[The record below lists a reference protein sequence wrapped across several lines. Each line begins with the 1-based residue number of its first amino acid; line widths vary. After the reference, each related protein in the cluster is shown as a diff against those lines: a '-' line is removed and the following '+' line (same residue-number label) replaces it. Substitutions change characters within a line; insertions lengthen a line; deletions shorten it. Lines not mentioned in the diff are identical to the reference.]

1 MILVCNGRVITHDES
16 NPFIE
21 DGAVLIDGNIIKE
34 VGTTK
39 ELKGKYSEVEVID
52 AVGKVIMPGL
62 INTHHHIYSAFAR
75 GLNLNNPPAESF
87 SDILKNVWWRID
99 KKLTEEDNLYS
110 AYTTLIECIKD
121 GVTTVFDHHASP
133 FAIKGSLF
141 TLAKAAEDLGVRGSF
156 CYEVSDRDGEAIL
169 DEGIK
174 ENVDFIK
181 YAQSRSDDMVKG
193 MFGMHASFTL
203 SHESLLK
210 CVKVMEGLDAGYH
223 VHVAEGIEDLYDSL
237 NRSSKRVVE
246 RLNDYGI
253 LGERTF
259 AVHCIHVND
268 REMDILK
275 ETNTTVINN
284 PESNM
289 GNAVGCAPVM
299 RFFEKGITVGLGTD
313 GYTSDMFESMKVEN
327 ITHKANLCNPNVGFM
342 ETGAMAFKNNSKIA
356 SKYFNKTVGVLKEG
370 AYADLIIVDYNP
382 LTVMNENNYL
392 GHTLFGM
399 TGRSVDTTIIN
410 GRVIMRDRKIVT
422 VDENEILRK
431 SREVSTK
438 LWDRLNS

>member
-1 MILVCNGRVITHDES
+1 MILVCNGRVITHDEN

-21 DGAVLIDGNIIKE
+21 NGAVLIDGNTIKE
-34 VGTTK
+34 IGKTD
-39 ELKGKYSEVEVID
+39 ELKNKYREAEIID
-52 AVGKVIMPGL
+52 VDGKVIMPGL

-75 GLNLNNPPAESF
+75 GLNLNNPPARSF
-87 SDILKNVWWRID
+87 SDILRNVWWRID
-99 KKLTEEDNLYS
+99 KKLTEEDNKYS

-156 CYEVSDRDGEAIL
+156 CYEVSDRDGEVIL
-169 DEGIK
+169 DAGIK
-174 ENVDFIK
+174 ENIDFIK
-181 YAQSRSDDMVKG
+181 YAGSRDDDMVKG

-210 CVKVMEGLDAGYH
+210 CVKAMEGIDAGYH
-223 VHVAEGIEDLYDSL
+223 VHVAEGIEDVYDSL
-237 NRSSKRVVE
+237 NRSGKRVVE

-253 LGERTF
+253 LGEKTF

-268 REMDILK
+268 REIDILK

-289 GNAVGCAPVM
+289 GNAVGCAPVI
-299 RFFEKGITVGLGTD
+299 RFFEKGLTVGLGTD
-313 GYTSDMFESMKVEN
+313 GYTSDIFESMKVEN
-327 ITHKANLCNPNVGFM
+327 ITHKANLCNSNVGFM
-342 ETGAMAFKNNSKIA
+342 ETGTMAFNNNSKIA
-356 SKYFNKTVGVLKEG
+356 SKYLKKEVGVLKEG
-370 AYADLIIVDYNP
+370 AYADLIVVDYNP
-382 LTVMNENNYL
+382 LTVMNENNCL
-392 GHTLFGM
+392 GHILFGM

-410 GRVIMRDRKIVT
+410 GRVVMKDRKILT
-422 VDENEILRK
+422 VDENEILEK
-431 SREVSTK
+431 SRDISSK
-438 LWDRLNS
+438 LWKRLNS

>member
-1 MILVCNGRVITHDES
+1 MILVCNGRVITHDEN

-21 DGAVLIDGNIIKE
+21 NGAVLIDGNIIKE
-34 VGTTK
+34 IGTTK
-39 ELKGKYSEVEVID
+39 ELRVKYGQAEVID
-52 AVGKVIMPGL
+52 VSGKVIMPGL

-75 GLNLNNPPAESF
+75 GLNLNNPPAKSF
-87 SDILKNVWWRID
+87 TDILKNVWWKID
-99 KKLTEEDNLYS
+99 KKLTEEDNKYS

-133 FAIKGSLF
+133 MSVEGSLF

-156 CYEVSDRDGEAIL
+156 CYEVSDRDGKDILEA
-169 DEGIK
+169 GIK
-174 ENVDFIK
+174 ENIDFIK
-181 YAQSRSDDMVKG
+181 YANSRTDDMVKG

-210 CVKVMEGLDAGYH
+210 CVDAMEGLDVGYH
-223 VHVAEGIEDLYDSL
+223 VHVAEGIEDVYDSL
-237 NRSSKRVVE
+237 NRSGKRVVE

-253 LGERTF
+253 LGEKTF
-259 AVHCIHVND
+259 AVHCVHVND

-289 GNAVGCAPVM
+289 GNAVGCAPVI
-299 RFFEKGITVGLGTD
+299 RFFEKGLTVGLGTD
-313 GYTSDMFESMKVEN
+313 GYTSDIFESIKVEN
-327 ITHKANLCNPNVGFM
+327 ITHKASLCNPNVGFI
-342 ETGAMAFKNNSKIA
+342 ETGTMAFKNNSKIA
-356 SKYFNKTVGVLKEG
+356 SKYFKKEVGILKEG
-370 AYADLIIVDYNP
+370 AYADLIVVDYNP
-382 LTVMNENNYL
+382 LTVMNENNL
-392 GHTLFGM
+392 FGHIFFGM

-410 GRVIMRDRKIVT
+410 GKVVMKDRKILT
-422 VDENEILRK
+422 VDEDKILSK
-431 SREVSTK
+431 SREVSSK

>member
-1 MILVCNGRVITHDES
+1 MILVCNGRVITHDE
-16 NPFIE
+16 NNAFIE
-21 DGAVLIDGNIIKE
+21 NGAVLIEGNTIKE
-34 VGTTK
+34 IGNTD
-39 ELKGKYSEVEVID
+39 ELKNKYREAEIID
-52 AVGKVIMPGL
+52 VDRKIIMPGL

-75 GLNLNNPPAESF
+75 GLNLNNPPAKSF

-99 KKLTEEDNLYS
+99 KKLTEEDNQYS

-141 TLAKAAEDLGVRGSF
+141 TLAKVAEDLGIRGSF

-169 DEGIK
+169 EQGIK
-174 ENVDFIK
+174 ENIDFIK
-181 YAQSRSDDMVKG
+181 YADSRDDDMVKG

-203 SHESLLK
+203 SNESLLK
-210 CVKVMEGLDAGYH
+210 CVKAMEGIDAGYH

-237 NRSSKRVVE
+237 NRSGKRVVE

-253 LGERTF
+253 LGEKTF

-289 GNAVGCAPVM
+289 GNAVGCAPVI
-299 RFFEKGITVGLGTD
+299 RFFEKGLNVGLGTD
-313 GYTSDMFESMKVEN
+313 GYTSDIFESMKVEN
-327 ITHKANLCNPNVGFM
+327 IIHKANLCNPNVGFI
-342 ETGAMAFKNNSKIA
+342 ETGAIAFNNNSKIA
-356 SKYFNKTVGVLKEG
+356 SKYFKKEVGVLREG
-370 AYADLIIVDYNP
+370 AYADLIVVDYNP
-382 LTVMNENNYL
+382 LTVMNENNCL
-392 GHTLFGM
+392 GHILFGM

-410 GRVIMRDRKIVT
+410 GRIVMKDRKILT
-422 VDENEILRK
+422 VDENEILEK
-431 SREVSTK
+431 SRDISSK
-438 LWDRLNS
+438 LWKRLNG

>member
-1 MILVCNGRVITHDES
+1 MILVCNGRVITHDE
-16 NPFIE
+16 NNAFIE
-21 DGAVLIDGNIIKE
+21 NGAVLIERNTIKE
-34 VGTTK
+34 IGNTD
-39 ELKGKYSEVEVID
+39 ELKNKYREAEIID
-52 AVGKVIMPGL
+52 VDRKIIMPGL

-75 GLNLNNPPAESF
+75 GLNLNNPPAKSF

-99 KKLTEEDNLYS
+99 KKLTEEDNQYS

-141 TLAKAAEDLGVRGSF
+141 TLAKVAEDLGIRGSF

-169 DEGIK
+169 EQGIK
-174 ENVDFIK
+174 ENIDFIK
-181 YAQSRSDDMVKG
+181 YADSRDDDMVKG

-203 SHESLLK
+203 SNESLLK
-210 CVKVMEGLDAGYH
+210 CVKAMEGIDAGYH

-237 NRSSKRVVE
+237 NRSGKRVVE

-253 LGERTF
+253 LGEKTF

-289 GNAVGCAPVM
+289 GNAVGCAPVI
-299 RFFEKGITVGLGTD
+299 RFFEKGLNVGLGTD
-313 GYTSDMFESMKVEN
+313 GYTSDIFESMKVEN
-327 ITHKANLCNPNVGFM
+327 IIHKANLCNPNVGFI
-342 ETGAMAFKNNSKIA
+342 ETGAIAFNNNSKIA
-356 SKYFNKTVGVLKEG
+356 SKYFKKEVGVLREG
-370 AYADLIIVDYNP
+370 AYADLIVVDYNP
-382 LTVMNENNYL
+382 LTVMNENNCL
-392 GHTLFGM
+392 GHILFGM

-410 GRVIMRDRKIVT
+410 GRIVMKDRKILT
-422 VDENEILRK
+422 VDENEILEK
-431 SREVSTK
+431 SRDISSK
-438 LWDRLNS
+438 LWKRLNG